1 MPQKK
6 VSLIPVSAVSD
17 RPSATRDHPSEE
29 SLRDRLPI
37 FPWDRLEPYK
47 KTAAA
52 HQEGIVD
59 LSVGTPVDPV
69 PELIQKALIAAADSP
84 GYPTVWG
91 TPELRDAITGW
102 AERRLGARGI
112 THRHVLPIVGSKELV
127 AWLPTQLGLGPGDKV
142 AFPRLAYPTYE
153 VGARLARADHEAY
166 DDPTDLDPA
175 NLRLLWLNSPSNPT
189 GKVLGKEELT
199 RIVAWARE
207 HGVLLFSD
215 ECYLEL
221 GWEADPV
228 SVLHPDVNGGS
239 HEGIVAVHSLSKR
252 SNLAGYRAAFLAGD
266 PAVLG
271 PLLEIRKHG
280 GMMTS
285 APTQAAVVAALG
297 DDTHVR
303 EQRERY
309 AARRAAL
316 RQALLS
322 HGFRIEHSEASLY
335 LWATRDEYCWDT
347 VSHLAERGILVA
359 PGDFYGPAGEKFV
372 RVALT
377 ATDERIAA
385 AVARL

>member
-1 MPQKK
+1 MSQN
-6 VSLIPVSAVSD
+6 PVSAV
-17 RPSATRDHPSEE
+17 T
-29 SLRDRLPI
+29 DRLPT
-37 FPWDRLEPYK
+37 FPWDKLAPYK
-47 KTAAA
+47 ATAVA
-52 HQEGIVD
+52 HPDGIVD

-69 PELIQKALIAAADSP
+69 PELIQKALVDAADSP

-91 TPELRDAITGW
+91 TPALRDAITGW
-102 AERRLGARGI
+102 AERRLGARGV
-112 THRHVLPIVGSKELV
+112 THRHVLPVVGSKELV
-127 AWLPTQLGLGPGDKV
+127 AWLPTQLGLGPGDRV

-153 VGARLARADHEAY
+153 VGARLARADFLAY
-166 DDPTDLDPA
+166 DDPTELDPA
-175 NLRLLWLNSPSNPT
+175 DLRLLWLNSPSNPT
-189 GKVLGKEELT
+189 GKVLSRAELT

-207 HGVLLFSD
+207 HGVLVASD

-239 HEGIVAVHSLSKR
+239 YDGLVAVHSLSKR

-297 DDTHVR
+297 DDEHVR
-303 EQRERY
+303 VQRERY
-309 AARRAAL
+309 TARRTAL
-316 RQALLS
+316 REALLG
-322 HGFRIEHSEASLY
+322 HGFRIEHSEAGLY
-335 LWATRDEYCWDT
+335 LWATRDESCWDT
-347 VSHLAERGILVA
+347 VAHLAELGILVA
-359 PGDFYGPAGEKFV
+359 PGDFYGPAGARFV

-377 ATDERIAA
+377 ATDDRVTAA
-385 AVARL
+385 AHRLT

>member
-1 MPQKK
+1 M
-6 VSLIPVSAVSD
+6 SAVSD
-17 RPSATRDHPSEE
+17 R
-29 SLRDRLPI
+29 LPV
-37 FPWDRLEPYK
+37 FPWDKLEPYK

-52 HQEGIVD
+52 HPDGIVD

-69 PELIQKALIAAADSP
+69 PELIRKALVDAADSP

-91 TPELRDAITGW
+91 TPALRDAITGW
-102 AERRLGARGI
+102 LERRLGARGI
-112 THRHVLPIVGSKELV
+112 THRHVLPVVGSKELV

-142 AFPRLAYPTYE
+142 AYPRLAYPTYE
-153 VGARLARADHEAY
+153 VGARLARAAYEVY
-166 DDPTDLDPA
+166 DDPRELDPA

-189 GKVLGKEELT
+189 GRVLTKRELT
-199 RIVAWARE
+199 DIVAWARA

-239 HEGIVAVHSLSKR
+239 YEGIVAVHSLSKR
-252 SNLAGYRAAFLAGD
+252 SNLAGYRAAFIAGD
-266 PAVLG
+266 PEVLD
-271 PLLEIRKHG
+271 PLLQIRKHG

-297 DDTHVR
+297 DDDHVR

-309 AARRAAL
+309 AARREAL
-316 RQALLS
+316 RSALLA

-335 LWATRDEYCWDT
+335 LWATRDESCWST
-347 VSHLAERGILVA
+347 VAHLADQGILVA
-359 PGDFYGPAGEKFV
+359 PGDFYGEAGARHV
-372 RVALT
+372 RVAFT
-377 ATDERIAA
+377 ATDERVQA
-385 AVARL
+385 AVSRLTR

>member
-1 MPQKK
+1 M
-6 VSLIPVSAVSD
+6 SAVSD
-17 RPSATRDHPSEE
+17 R
-29 SLRDRLPI
+29 LPT
-37 FPWDRLEPYK
+37 FPWDKLEPYK
-47 KTAAA
+47 ATAAA
-52 HQEGIVD
+52 HPGGIVD

-69 PELIQKALIAAADSP
+69 PELIQKALVAAADSP

-102 AERRLGARGI
+102 VGRRLGARDV
-112 THRHVLPIVGSKELV
+112 THHHVLPIVGSKELV

-142 AFPRLAYPTYE
+142 AYPRLAYPTYE
-153 VGARLARADHEAY
+153 VGARLARADYVVY
-166 DDPTDLDPA
+166 DDPTDLDPTG
-175 NLRLLWLNSPSNPT
+175 LRLLWLNSPSNPT
-189 GKVLGKEELT
+189 GKVLSKDELT

-207 HGVLLFSD
+207 HGILLFSD
-215 ECYLEL
+215 ECYIEL

-228 SVLHPDVNGGS
+228 SVLHPDVCGGS
-239 HEGIVAVHSLSKR
+239 YEGIVSVHSLSKR

-271 PLLEIRKHG
+271 DLLQIRKHG

-285 APTQAAVVAALG
+285 APTQAAVVAALS

-309 AARRAAL
+309 AARRTAL
-316 RQALLS
+316 RDALLN

-335 LWATRDEYCWDT
+335 LWATRDESCWDT
-347 VSHLAERGILVA
+347 VAHLAELGILVA
-359 PGDFYGPAGEKFV
+359 PGDFYGQAGATFV

-377 ATDERIAA
+377 ATDERVAA
-385 AVARL
+385 AVERLAQP

>member
-1 MPQKK
+1 M
-6 VSLIPVSAVSD
+6 SAVSD
-17 RPSATRDHPSEE
+17 R
-29 SLRDRLPI
+29 LPA
-37 FPWDRLEPYK
+37 FPWDKLEPYK

-52 HQEGIVD
+52 HPDGIVD

-69 PELIQKALIAAADSP
+69 PELIQKALVAAADSP

-102 AERRLGARGI
+102 VERRLGARGI

-153 VGARLARADHEAY
+153 VGARLARAEYVAY
-166 DDPTDLDPA
+166 DEPTELDPA
-175 NLRLLWLNSPSNPT
+175 GLKLLWLNSPSNPT

-199 RIVAWARE
+199 RTLAWARE
-207 HGVLLFSD
+207 HGILVVSD

-221 GWEADPV
+221 GWEAEPV
-228 SVLHPDVNGGS
+228 SVLHPEVNGGS
-239 HEGIVAVHSLSKR
+239 HDGIVAVHSLSKR

-297 DDTHVR
+297 DDVHVHR
-303 EQRERY
+303 QRERY

-316 RQALLS
+316 RTALLG

-335 LWATRDEYCWDT
+335 LWATRDESCWDT
-347 VSHLAERGILVA
+347 VAHLAGLGILVA
-359 PGDFYGPAGEKFV
+359 PGDFYGPAGDRFV
-372 RVALT
+372 RVAFT
-377 ATDERIAA
+377 ATDERVAA

>member
-1 MPQKK
+1 M
-6 VSLIPVSAVSD
+6 SSAVSD
-17 RPSATRDHPSEE
+17 R
-29 SLRDRLPI
+29 LPT
-37 FPWDRLEPYK
+37 FPWDKLEPYK

-52 HQEGIVD
+52 HPDGIVD

-69 PELIQKALIAAADSP
+69 PDLIQKALVDAADSP

-91 TPELRDAITGW
+91 TPALRDAITGW
-102 AERRLGARGI
+102 LERRLGAREV

-127 AWLPTQLGLGPGDKV
+127 AWLPTQLGLGPGDRV

-153 VGARLARADHEAY
+153 VGARLARAQYEVY

-175 NLRLLWLNSPSNPT
+175 GLRLLWLNSPSNPT
-189 GKVLGKEELT
+189 GRVLSQAELT
-199 RIVAWARE
+199 RIVAWARR
-207 HGVLLFSD
+207 HGVLVFSD

-239 HEGIVAVHSLSKR
+239 YEGVVAVHSLSKR

-266 PAVLG
+266 LAVLG

-297 DDTHVR
+297 DDGHVR

-309 AARRAAL
+309 AARRALL
-316 RQALLS
+316 REALLS

-335 LWATRDEYCWDT
+335 LWATRDESCWTT
-347 VSHLAERGILVA
+347 VADLAGRGILVA
-359 PGDFYGPAGEKFV
+359 PGDFYGEAGERFV

-377 ATDERIAA
+377 ATDERVRA
-385 AVARL
+385 AVGRL

>member
-1 MPQKK
+1 M
-6 VSLIPVSAVSD
+6 SGVSD
-17 RPSATRDHPSEE
+17 R
-29 SLRDRLPI
+29 LPT
-37 FPWDRLEPYK
+37 FPWDKLEPCK
-47 KTAAA
+47 ATAAA
-52 HQEGIVD
+52 HPGGIVD

-69 PELIQKALIAAADSP
+69 PELIQKALVAAADSP

-91 TPELRDAITGW
+91 TPELRDALTGW
-102 AERRLGARGI
+102 VERRLGARDI

-142 AFPRLAYPTYE
+142 AYPRLAYPTYE
-153 VGARLARADHEAY
+153 VGARLARADHVVY
-166 DDPTDLDPA
+166 DDPTELDPTG
-175 NLRLLWLNSPSNPT
+175 LKLLWLNSPSNPT
-189 GKVLGKEELT
+189 GKVLSAADLT

-207 HGVLLFSD
+207 HGILVFSD
-215 ECYLEL
+215 ECYIEL

-228 SVLHPDVNGGS
+228 SVLHPDVCGGS
-239 HEGIVAVHSLSKR
+239 YEGIVSVHSLSKR

-271 PLLEIRKHG
+271 ELLAIRKHG

-285 APTQAAVVAALG
+285 APTQAAVVAALS

-303 EQRERY
+303 EQRDRY

-316 RQALLS
+316 RDALLD

-335 LWATRDEYCWDT
+335 LWATRDESCWST
-347 VSHLAERGILVA
+347 VAHLADLGILVA
-359 PGDFYGPAGEKFV
+359 PGDFYGEAGEKFV

-377 ATDERIAA
+377 ASDERVAA
-385 AVARL
+385 AVERLRQAPSA

>member
-1 MPQKK
+1 M
-6 VSLIPVSAVSD
+6 SAVS
-17 RPSATRDHPSEE
+17 E
-29 SLRDRLPI
+29 RLPT
-37 FPWDRLEPYK
+37 FPWDKLEPYK

-52 HQEGIVD
+52 HPDGIVD

-69 PELIQKALIAAADSP
+69 PELIQKALIDAADSP

-91 TPELRDAITGW
+91 TPALRDAITGW
-102 AERRLGARGI
+102 LERRLGAREV
-112 THRHVLPIVGSKELV
+112 THRHVLPVVGSKELV
-127 AWLPTQLGLGPGDKV
+127 AWLPTQLGLGPGDTV
-142 AFPRLAYPTYE
+142 AYPRLAYPTYE
-153 VGARLARADHEAY
+153 VGARLARADYEAY
-166 DDPTDLDPA
+166 DDPRDLDPS

-189 GKVLGKEELT
+189 GKVLSKQELT
-199 RIVAWARE
+199 DIVAWARA
-207 HGVLLFSD
+207 HDVLLFSD

-239 HEGIVAVHSLSKR
+239 YDGIVAVHSLSKR
-252 SNLAGYRAAFLAGD
+252 SNLAGYRAAFIAGD

-297 DDTHVR
+297 DDTHVH

-309 AARRAAL
+309 AARREALRAAL
-316 RQALLS
+316 LG

-335 LWATRDEYCWDT
+335 LWATRDESCWQT
-347 VSHLAERGILVA
+347 VAHLADLGILVA
-359 PGDFYGPAGEKFV
+359 SGDFYGKAGEKFV

-377 ATDERIAA
+377 ATDERVQA
-385 AVARL
+385 AVKRLTA

>member
-1 MPQKK
+1 M
-6 VSLIPVSAVSD
+6 SAVSD
-17 RPSATRDHPSEE
+17 R
-29 SLRDRLPI
+29 LPT
-37 FPWDRLEPYK
+37 FPWDKLEPYK

-52 HQEGIVD
+52 HEGGIVD

-91 TPELRDAITGW
+91 TPELRDALVGW
-102 AERRLGARGI
+102 SERRLGARGF
-112 THRHVLPIVGSKELV
+112 THHNVLPIVGSKELV

-142 AFPRLAYPTYE
+142 AYPRLAYPTYE
-153 VGARLARADHEAY
+153 VGARLARADHVAY
-166 DDPTDLDPA
+166 DIETFAADAAGAELDPTGIK
-175 NLRLLWLNSPSNPT
+175 LLWLNSPSNPT
-189 GKVLGKEELT
+189 GRVLSKDELT

-207 HGVLLFSD
+207 HGILVFSD
-215 ECYLEL
+215 ECYIEL

-228 SVLHPDVNGGS
+228 SVLHPDVCGGS
-239 HEGIVAVHSLSKR
+239 YEGIVSVHSLSKR

-266 PAVLG
+266 AAVLG
-271 PLLEIRKHG
+271 DLLQIRKHG

-297 DDTHVR
+297 DDEHVQ
-303 EQRERY
+303 EQRGRY

-316 RQALLS
+316 RDALVE

-335 LWATRDEYCWDT
+335 LWATRDESCWDT
-347 VSHLAERGILVA
+347 VAHLAELGILVA
-359 PGDFYGPAGEKFV
+359 PGDFYGPAGDRFV

-377 ATDERIAA
+377 ASDERVAA
-385 AVARL
+385 AVERLSQGV

>member
-1 MPQKK
+1 M
-6 VSLIPVSAVSD
+6 SAVSD
-17 RPSATRDHPSEE
+17 R
-29 SLRDRLPI
+29 LPA
-37 FPWDRLEPYK
+37 FPWDKLEPYK

-52 HQEGIVD
+52 HPDGIVD

-69 PELIQKALIAAADSP
+69 PDLIQKALIDAADSP

-91 TPELRDAITGW
+91 TPALRDAITAW
-102 AERRLGARGI
+102 VTRRLGARDV

-127 AWLPTQLGLGPGDKV
+127 AWLPTQLGLGPGDRV
-142 AFPRLAYPTYE
+142 AYPRLAYPTYE
-153 VGARLARADHEAY
+153 VGARLARADHEVY
-166 DDPTDLDPA
+166 DDPRDLDPA
-175 NLRLLWLNSPSNPT
+175 GLRLLWLNSPSNPT
-189 GKVLGKEELT
+189 GKVLPKQELT
-199 RIVAWARE
+199 EIVAWARA
-207 HGVLLFSD
+207 HGILLFSD

-239 HEGIVAVHSLSKR
+239 YDGIVAVHSLSKR

-285 APTQAAVVAALG
+285 APTQAAVVAALS
-297 DDTHVR
+297 DDTHVQ

-309 AARRAAL
+309 AARRTAL
-316 RQALLS
+316 REALVS

-335 LWATRDEYCWDT
+335 LWATREESCWET
-347 VSHLAERGILVA
+347 VSHLADLGILVA
-359 PGDFYGPAGEKFV
+359 PGDFYGEAGDKFV

-377 ATDERIAA
+377 ATDERVRA
-385 AVARL
+385 AVARLA

>member
-1 MPQKK
+1 M
-6 VSLIPVSAVSD
+6 SAVSD
-17 RPSATRDHPSEE
+17 R
-29 SLRDRLPI
+29 LPA
-37 FPWDRLEPYK
+37 FPWDKLEPYK

-52 HQEGIVD
+52 HPGGIVD

-69 PELIQKALIAAADSP
+69 PELIQKALVDAADSP

-91 TPELRDAITGW
+91 TPALRDAITGW
-102 AERRLGARGI
+102 LERRLGARDV

-142 AFPRLAYPTYE
+142 AYPRLAYPTYE
-153 VGARLARADHEAY
+153 VGARLARAGYEVY
-166 DDPTDLDPA
+166 DDPRDLDPA

-189 GKVLGKEELT
+189 GKVLSKGELT
-199 RIVAWARE
+199 EIVAWARA
-207 HGVLLFSD
+207 HGVLLVSD

-239 HEGIVAVHSLSKR
+239 YDGIVAVHSLSKR
-252 SNLAGYRAAFLAGD
+252 SNLAGYRAAFVAGD

-297 DDTHVR
+297 DDEHVR
-303 EQRERY
+303 VQRERY
-309 AARRAAL
+309 AARRALL
-316 RQALLS
+316 RESLLG

-335 LWATRDEYCWDT
+335 LWATRDESCWDT
-347 VSHLAERGILVA
+347 VAHLAGLGILVA
-359 PGDFYGPAGEKFV
+359 PGDFYGEAGDRFV

-377 ATDERIAA
+377 ATDERVRA
-385 AVARL
+385 AVERLAV

>member
-1 MPQKK
+1 M
-6 VSLIPVSAVSD
+6 IPVSAVSD
-17 RPSATRDHPSEE
+17 R
-29 SLRDRLPI
+29 LPA

-52 HQEGIVD
+52 HPDGIVD

-69 PELIQKALIAAADSP
+69 PEPVQKALIDAADSP

-91 TPELRDAITGW
+91 TPALRDAITGW
-102 AERRLGARGI
+102 LERRLGARGV
-112 THRHVLPIVGSKELV
+112 THRHVLPVVGSKELV

-142 AFPRLAYPTYE
+142 AYPRLAYPTYE
-153 VGARLARADHEAY
+153 VGARLARAGYEVY
-166 DDPTDLDPA
+166 DDPRELDPTG
-175 NLRLLWLNSPSNPT
+175 LKLLWLNSPSNPT
-189 GKVLGKEELT
+189 GKVLSKRELT
-199 RIVAWARE
+199 EIVAWARA
-207 HGVLLFSD
+207 HGVLVFSD

-239 HEGIVAVHSLSKR
+239 YDGVVAVHSLSKR
-252 SNLAGYRAAFLAGD
+252 SNLAGYRAAFIAGD

-297 DDTHVR
+297 DDGHVR

-309 AARRAAL
+309 AARREAL
-316 RQALLS
+316 RSALLAQ
-322 HGFRIEHSEASLY
+322 GFRIEHSEASLY
-335 LWATRDEYCWDT
+335 LWATRDESCWTT
-347 VSHLAERGILVA
+347 VARLAELGILVA
-359 PGDFYGPAGEKFV
+359 PGDFYGEAGEQFV
-372 RVALT
+372 RVAVT
-377 ATDERIAA
+377 ATDERVEA
-385 AVARL
+385 AVRRLTA

>member
-1 MPQKK
+1 M
-6 VSLIPVSAVSD
+6 SAVSD
-17 RPSATRDHPSEE
+17 R
-29 SLRDRLPI
+29 LPT
-37 FPWDRLEPYK
+37 FPWDKLEPYK
-47 KTAAA
+47 ATAAA
-52 HQEGIVD
+52 HPDGLVD

-69 PELIQKALIAAADSP
+69 PELIQKALVAAADSP

-102 AERRLGARGI
+102 VERRLGARDV
-112 THRHVLPIVGSKELV
+112 THRHVLPVVGSKELV

-142 AFPRLAYPTYE
+142 AYPRLAYPTYE
-153 VGARLARADHEAY
+153 VGARLARADHVVY
-166 DDPTDLDPA
+166 DDPTELDPTD
-175 NLRLLWLNSPSNPT
+175 LKLLWLNSPSNPT
-189 GKVLGKEELT
+189 GRVLAKDELT

-207 HGVLLFSD
+207 HDVLVFSD

-228 SVLHPDVNGGS
+228 SVLHPDVCGGS
-239 HEGIVAVHSLSKR
+239 YEGIVAVHSLSKR

-266 PAVLG
+266 PGVLG
-271 PLLEIRKHG
+271 PLLQIRKHG

-309 AARRAAL
+309 AARRTALRAAL
-316 RQALLS
+316 LG

-335 LWATRDEYCWDT
+335 LWATRDESCWDT
-347 VSHLAERGILVA
+347 VAHLAGLGILVA
-359 PGDFYGPAGEKFV
+359 PGDFYGPAGDTFV

-377 ATDERIAA
+377 ASDERIAA
-385 AVARL
+385 AVGRLA

>member
-1 MPQKK
+1 M
-6 VSLIPVSAVSD
+6 SALS
-17 RPSATRDHPSEE
+17 
-29 SLRDRLPI
+29 DRLPT
-37 FPWDRLEPYK
+37 FPWDKLEPYK
-47 KTAAA
+47 KTAAG
-52 HQEGIVD
+52 HPDGIVD

-69 PELIQKALIAAADSP
+69 PDLIQQALTDAADSP

-91 TPELRDAITGW
+91 TPALRDALTGW
-102 AERRLGARGI
+102 VSRRLGARDV

-153 VGARLARADHEAY
+153 VGARLARAEYVAY
-166 DDPTDLDPA
+166 DDPAELDPTG
-175 NLRLLWLNSPSNPT
+175 LKLLWLNSPSNPT
-189 GKVLGKEELT
+189 GKVLSQDELT

-207 HGVLLFSD
+207 HGILVFSD

-221 GWEADPV
+221 GWQADPV

-239 HEGIVAVHSLSKR
+239 YDGLVAVHSLSKR

-297 DDTHVR
+297 DDEHVR
-303 EQRERY
+303 VQRERY
-309 AARRAAL
+309 AARRTALRAAL
-316 RQALLS
+316 LG
-322 HGFRIEHSEASLY
+322 HGFRIEHSEAGLY
-335 LWATRDEYCWDT
+335 LWATRDESCWDT
-347 VSHLAERGILVA
+347 VAHLAGLGILVA
-359 PGDFYGPAGEKFV
+359 PGDFYGPAGDRFV

-377 ATDERIAA
+377 ATDERVRA
-385 AVARL
+385 AVARLA

>member
-1 MPQKK
+1 M
-6 VSLIPVSAVSD
+6 SAVSD
-17 RPSATRDHPSEE
+17 R
-29 SLRDRLPI
+29 LPT
-37 FPWDRLEPYK
+37 FPWDKLEPYK

-52 HQEGIVD
+52 HPDGIVD

-69 PELIQKALIAAADSP
+69 PELIQKALIDAADSP

-91 TPELRDAITGW
+91 TPALRDAITGW
-102 AERRLGARGI
+102 VERRLGARDV

-127 AWLPTQLGLGPGDKV
+127 ASLPTQLGLGPGDRV

-153 VGARLARADHEAY
+153 VGARLARAEYEAY
-166 DDPTDLDPA
+166 DDPTALDPA
-175 NLRLLWLNSPSNPT
+175 GLRLLWLNSPSNPT
-189 GKVLGKEELT
+189 GKVLSKAELT

-207 HGVLLFSD
+207 HGVLVVSD

-221 GWEADPV
+221 GWEAAPV

-239 HEGIVAVHSLSKR
+239 YDGLVVVHSLSKR

-266 PAVLG
+266 PEVLG

-297 DDTHVR
+297 DDEHVR
-303 EQRERY
+303 VQRERY
-309 AARRAAL
+309 AARRTVL
-316 RQALLS
+316 REALLG

-335 LWATRDEYCWDT
+335 LWATRDESCWDT
-347 VSHLAERGILVA
+347 VAHLAERGILVA
-359 PGDFYGPAGEKFV
+359 PGDFYGPAGERFV

-377 ATDERIAA
+377 ATDERVQSAA
-385 AVARL
+385 ARLKR